1 MKKSKLVGVI
11 SSLLMLL
18 FVFAAFSKLFDL
30 NTFRDNMYNQRIPHW
45 LATLSIWSIPP
56 AELAIVV
63 CLLFSRTQRT
73 GFYLSLILLS
83 LYTLYI
89 AAILLHFFPK
99 IPCSCGGILRQMS
112 WQQHLWF
119 NLSFLILT
127 ILALAFDG
135 KRPPPSNHSIFHH

>member
-1 MKKSKLVGVI
+1 MNKSKLVGVA

-18 FVFAAFSKLFDL
+18 FVYTASSKLFDL

-45 LATLSIWSIPP
+45 LASLIIWTIPP
-56 AELAIVV
+56 AEMAIVV
-63 CLLFSRTQRT
+63 CLLFKRTQRS

-83 LYTLYI
+83 IYTSYI

-99 IPCSCGGILRQMS
+99 TPCSCGGVLRQMS

-135 KRPPPSNHSIFHH
+135 KRPPPSNHSFFHH